1 MNRLFVAYKPIFIS
15 SNHFLQRIKRRYR
28 VKKAGFSGTLDPFAC
43 GTLII
48 AFGAYTKL
56 FPYLAKYPK
65 TYVATLW
72 LGARSP
78 SLDIE
83 RIESITEVPKL
94 PIQKIRQTLSNL
106 QGQITYTPPKFSA
119 KKIGGKRAYT
129 MVDEDIT
136 LPQVTSIIY
145 SIRLLR
151 YAHPFVTFEATA
163 SEGTYIRSLGAIIAE
178 RLGTQGALSYLERTR
193 EGRFVY
199 ENERPLDPLDYLISR
214 PNSTSL
220 DAEAIKHGK
229 KLRLQDLAIQEDGLY
244 HLVFDAFFTIIEIKD
259 GTVHYRLNNIPRMH
273 HAC

>member
-15 SNHFLQRIKRRYR
+15 SNHYLSRIKRRYG

-43 GTLII
+43 GTLIV

-65 TYVATLW
+65 SYVATLW
-72 LGARSP
+72 LGAKSA

-83 RIESITEVPKL
+83 RIESIIDVPKL
-94 PIQKIRQTLSNL
+94 PTQKIRQTLASL

-129 MVDEDIT
+129 MADQDIA
-136 LPQVTSIIY
+136 LPQVTSTIH

-151 YAHPFVTFEATA
+151 YAHPFVTFEATV
-163 SEGTYIRSLGAIIAE
+163 SEGTYIRSLGAMIAE
-178 RLGTQGALSYLERTR
+178 RLGTVGALSYLERTR

-199 ENERPLDPLDYLISR
+199 ANERPLDPLDYLISQ
-214 PNSTSL
+214 PNSTTL
-220 DAEAIKHGK
+220 DAAAIKHGK
-229 KLRLQDLAIQEDGLY
+229 KLRLQDLAIQADGLY
-244 HLVFDAFFTIIEIKD
+244 HLIFEEFFTIIEIKE
-259 GTVHYRLNNIPRMH
+259 GKVSYRLNNIPRMR